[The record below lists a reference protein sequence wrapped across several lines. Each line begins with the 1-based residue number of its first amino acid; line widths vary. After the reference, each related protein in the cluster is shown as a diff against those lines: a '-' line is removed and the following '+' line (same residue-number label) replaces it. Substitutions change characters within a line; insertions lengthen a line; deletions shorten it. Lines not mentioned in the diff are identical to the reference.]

1 MAKNKS
7 SGANAYDML
16 LSAIECGD
24 LPPGA
29 RLREVELADRFGIS
43 RTPIREAL
51 KQLEA
56 QGLVSHEPHHGSVV
70 STIDYSAH
78 AEMYLLRE
86 VLEGTA
92 ARLAAIHATQTEID
106 VLFEM
111 VDHDRSILGDSKKLA
126 GRNRLFHHQLHLAS
140 RNRYLIS
147 VLMNM
152 RVSMVLLAGSTLA
165 VPGRSA
171 EAVEEHAKIVD
182 AIAQHDADA
191 AEKFAREHMR
201 NAYKTRIK
209 MGLISPT

>member
-1 MAKNKS
+1 MAKEKS
-7 SGANAYDML
+7 SGASAYDML

-43 RTPIREAL
+43 RTPVREAL

-70 STIDYSAH
+70 ATIDYSAH

-92 ARLAAIHATQTEID
+92 ARLAAVHATRTEID
-106 VLFEM
+106 VLLEM
-111 VDHDRSILGDSKKLA
+111 IEHDRTILDDSKQLA
-126 GRNRLFHHQLHLAS
+126 GRNRLFHHQVHLAS

-147 VLMNM
+147 VLTNM

-165 VPGRSA
+165 VPGRAA
-171 EAVEEHAKIVD
+171 EATEEHARIVD
-182 AIAQHDADA
+182 AIARHDADA
-191 AEKFAREHMR
+191 AEECAREHMR
-201 NAYKTRIK
+201 NAYKTRIR
-209 MGLISPT
+209 MGLISPS